1 MTLPPPPPPATLRS
15 GKLCYLEI
23 PALDVQEAA
32 AFYERAFG
40 WNIRFRESDRPS
52 FDDTTGE
59 VSGAWVRD
67 RTPDAEPGILP
78 YIMVADAAAA
88 TEAVVAAGGKVVL
101 PARQYGTEVLA
112 TFLDPAGNLLGIYQ
126 QPGLAQSEAEKNR
139 ES

>member
-1 MTLPPPPPPATLRS
+1 MTLPPLPPTLRS

-23 PALDVQEAA
+23 PALDVHEAA

-40 WNIRFRESDRPS
+40 WNIRFRETERPS

-59 VSGAWVRD
+59 VSGAWVHD

-101 PARQYGTEVLA
+101 SAGQYGTEVLA

-126 QPGLAQSEAEKNR
+126 QPGLAQSEAEEDR
-139 ES
+139 DS